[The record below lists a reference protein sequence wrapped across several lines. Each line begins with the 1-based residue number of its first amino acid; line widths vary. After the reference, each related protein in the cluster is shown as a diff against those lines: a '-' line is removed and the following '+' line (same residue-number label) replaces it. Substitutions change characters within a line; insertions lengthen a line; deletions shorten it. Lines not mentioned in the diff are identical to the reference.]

1 MQGNGRKVKRLIL
14 TDVLL
19 ETLKILAIVFV
30 LMIIIEYAEL
40 RTQRRMSSWMTRGL
54 WRQYILSS
62 FLGATPGC
70 IGAFASISF
79 YVHGFLS
86 LGAVTATMI
95 ATSGDEAFVM
105 LAKFPEVALGL
116 FGLLF
121 VLGIVTGFLTDMVAG
136 KFRIERCKEC
146 VIEEHLE
153 DLKRVRMRHFFREHV
168 VKHIVKQHIP
178 RLFLWI
184 FFTLLAIQLALTHT
198 DLKAMLS
205 GLPVPV
211 LIISAAVVG
220 IIPGSG
226 PHLPFVFLFA
236 DGLIPFSVLLTS
248 SIAQDGHGLLP
259 MLSYTVRDSLIV
271 KAFNT
276 AYAVV
281 TGLLVATLL
290 GW

>member
-1 MQGNGRKVKRLIL
+1 MIL
-14 TDVLL
+14 VDVLL
-19 ETLKILAIVFV
+19 ETLKILIIVFV
-30 LMIIIEYAEL
+30 LMVIIEYMEL
-40 RTQRRMSSWMTRGL
+40 RTQRKMSSWMTRGP
-54 WRQYILSS
+54 WRQYTLSS

-70 IGAFASISF
+70 VGAFASVSF

-86 LGAVTATMI
+86 LGAITAAMI

-105 LAKFPEVALGL
+105 LAKFPGIALGL

-121 VLGIVTGFLTDMVAG
+121 VLGIMTGFLTDVTSR

-146 VIEEHLE
+146 VIEEHPKE
-153 DLKRVRMRHFFREHV
+153 DRRIEMRHFLREHV
-168 VKHIVKQHIP
+168 VEHVIKRHIP
-178 RLFLWI
+178 RLFPWI
-184 FFTLLAIQLALTHT
+184 FFALLAIELALTHT
-198 DLKAMLS
+198 DFEATLS
-205 GLPVPV
+205 GLPVFV

-220 IIPGSG
+220 LIPGSG

-248 SIAQDGHGLLP
+248 SIVQDGHGLLP

-271 KAFNT
+271 KAFNVV
-276 AYAVV
+276 YAVII
-281 TGLLVATLL
+281 GLIVAMLL

>member
-1 MQGNGRKVKRLIL
+1 MRENKREVKKLIL
-14 TDVLL
+14 ADVLL
-19 ETLKILAIVFV
+19 ETLKILAIVFI
-30 LMIIIEYAEL
+30 LMVTIEYAEL
-40 RTQRRMSSWMTRGL
+40 RTQRKMSNWMTRGP
-54 WRQYILSS
+54 WRQYTLSS

-70 IGAFASISF
+70 IGAFASVSF

-86 LGAVTATMI
+86 LGAITATMI

-105 LAKFPEVALGL
+105 LTKFPGVALGL

-121 VLGIVTGFLTDMVAG
+121 VFGIVTGFLTDMAAVRFG
-136 KFRIERCKEC
+136 IERCKEC
-146 VIEEHLE
+146 IIEEHPEELR
-153 DLKRVRMRHFFREHV
+153 RVRTRHFFKEHV
-168 VKHIVKQHIP
+168 VKHVIKQHIP
-178 RLFLWI
+178 KLFLWI
-184 FFTLLAIQLALTHT
+184 FFALFIIQLILTHT
-198 DLKAMLS
+198 DLEAILS
-205 GLPVPV
+205 GLPVYV

-271 KAFNT
+271 KAFNIVC
-276 AYAVV
+276 AVIV
-281 TGLLVATLL
+281 GSLVAVLL